1 MAAAHGCATREEDF
15 MDFQFTDD
23 QRLWSETVHRFMDRE
38 VGREYTREH
47 DQSREF
53 PEGAYRKIAKQGWLG
68 LLVPERYG
76 GVDADPVMYA
86 IFCEAI
92 AKFSLD
98 FAACVMTSMFT
109 ATNISSSGTDE
120 QREQYLPGFLAGER
134 KFSIAI
140 SEPGAGS
147 DAAGVSTRARLDS
160 DTEEWVLD
168 GNKVFCSG
176 AHLPGATIAV
186 LARTGDE
193 RHRGLSLIL
202 VPNDTPGVDVRKMN
216 TIVRRSL
223 GTTEIFFSDVRV
235 PRTNIIGEPGQG
247 WQIVGQ
253 HLEYER
259 LSLAASYVGNARTAL
274 DDTIEYTKGRTQF
287 GRPLSSFQ
295 VLKHRMAENECH
307 VEAARLL
314 VYNAATKM
322 ARGERAMKEVSMAK
336 VFAADTAFQT
346 SFNGMQALGGYAQL
360 PEYDMERYFRE
371 AKHAMVGG
379 GANEIQ
385 RSIIA
390 KEMGL

>member
-1 MAAAHGCATREEDF
+1 LDF
-15 MDFQFTDD
+15 EFTPE
-23 QRLWSETVHRFMDRE
+23 QRLWRETLHRFMERE

-47 DQSREF
+47 DASREF
-53 PEGAYRKIAKQGWLG
+53 PHEAYEKIADQGWLG
-68 LLVPERYG
+68 ILVPEALG
-76 GVDADPVMYA
+76 GLAADPIMYA

-92 AKFSLD
+92 GKYSLD

-109 ATNISSSGTDE
+109 ATNISSSGTDA
-120 QREQYLPGFLAGER
+120 QRADYLPGFLSGER

-147 DAAGVSTRARLDS
+147 DAAGVKTRARLDES
-160 DTEEWVLD
+160 GEEWILD

-176 AHLPGATIAV
+176 AHLPNATITV
-186 LARTGDE
+186 LARTGDD
-193 RHRGLSLIL
+193 RHTGLSLIL
-202 VPNDTPGVDVRKMN
+202 VPNTTPGVDIRKMN

-223 GTTEIFFSDVRV
+223 GTTEIFFGDARV
-235 PRTNIIGEPGQG
+235 PRDNIIGEPGEG
-247 WQIVGQ
+247 WRILGQ

-295 VLKHRMAENECH
+295 VLKHRMAENECE

-314 VYNAATKM
+314 VYSAASKM

-336 VFAADTAFQT
+336 VFAADVAFKTA
-346 SFNGMQALGGYAQL
+346 FNGMQALGGYAQL

-371 AKHAMVGG
+371 AKHGMVGG
-379 GANEIQ
+379 GTQEIQ

>member
-1 MAAAHGCATREEDF
+1 

-23 QRLWSETVHRFMDRE
+23 QRLWNETVHRFMDRE

-160 DTEEWVLD
+160 DTDEWVLD

-247 WQIVGQ
+247 WQIAGQ

>member
-1 MAAAHGCATREEDF
+1 
-15 MDFQFTDD
+15 MDFRFTDEQQMWRD
-23 QRLWSETVHRFMDRE
+23 TLHQFMERE
-38 VGREYTREH
+38 VGREYTRKH

-53 PEGAYRKIAKQGWLG
+53 PDEAYQKIADRGWLG
-68 LLVPERYG
+68 LLIPEACG
-76 GVDADPVMYA
+76 GLDADPVMYA

-98 FAACVMTSMFT
+98 FAAAVMTSMFT
-109 ATNISSSGTDE
+109 ATNIAHHGTEE
-120 QREQYLPGFLAGER
+120 QRAKYLPDFLAGKV
-134 KFSIAI
+134 KFSV
-140 SEPGAGS
+140 SMTEPGAGS
-147 DAAGVSTRARLDS
+147 DAASIKTKAVLDG
-160 DTEEWVLD
+160 DEWVLN

-176 AHLPGATIAV
+176 AHLPGTVITV
-186 LARTGDE
+186 LARTSPD
-193 RHRGLSLIL
+193 RHGGMSLIL
-202 VPNDTPGVDVRKMN
+202 VPNTTKGVDIRKLD

-223 GTTEIFFSDVRV
+223 GTTEIFFTDARV
-235 PRTNIIGEPGQG
+235 PRTNILGEPGSG
-247 WQIVGQ
+247 WAFIGE

-274 DDTIEYTKGRTQF
+274 DDTIAYTKGRTQF

-295 VLKHRMAENECH
+295 VLKHRMAENECE

-314 VYNAATKM
+314 VYSAASKM
-322 ARGERAMKEVSMAK
+322 ARGERAIKEVSMAK
-336 VFAADTAFQT
+336 VFAADVAFKT

-379 GANEIQ
+379 GASEIQ
-385 RSIIA
+385 RGIIA

>member
-1 MAAAHGCATREEDF
+1 
-15 MDFQFTDD
+15 MDFQFDDD
-23 QRLWSETVHRFMDRE
+23 QRLWRETVHRFMDRE

-53 PEGAYRKIAKQGWLG
+53 PEDAYRKIAEQGWLG

-76 GVDADPVMYA
+76 GVEADPVMYA

-147 DAAGVSTRARLDS
+147 DAAGVSTRARLDAET
-160 DTEEWVLD
+160 DEWVLD

-186 LARTGDE
+186 LTRTGGE

-202 VPNDTPGVDVRKMN
+202 VPNDTPGVDIRKMN

-235 PRTNIIGEPGQG
+235 PKSNMIGEPGEG
-247 WQIVGQ
+247 WRIVGQ

-295 VLKHRMAENECH
+295 VLKHRMAENECQ

-314 VYNAATKM
+314 VYSAATKM